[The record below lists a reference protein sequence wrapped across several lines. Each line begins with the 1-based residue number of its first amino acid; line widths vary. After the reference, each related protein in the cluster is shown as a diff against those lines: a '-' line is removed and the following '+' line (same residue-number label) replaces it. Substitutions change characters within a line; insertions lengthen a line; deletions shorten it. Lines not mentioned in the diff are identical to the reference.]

1 MQVVLKSRL
10 GIRREKGATVYALP
24 GETVDVDEATAKRLI
39 ANGLARV
46 PTTPV
51 VKKPVEEL
59 APVVEDVEA
68 PAKPRKRGRPR
79 ASTFDDV
86 PG

>member
-51 VKKPVEEL
+51 VKKPVEEP
-59 APVVEDVEA
+59 APVIEDVDV
-68 PAKPRKRGRPR
+68 PKPRKRGRPR